1 MKYSDNALNILTA
14 RTFPQ
19 KGPAWI
25 DKNLHGNDDL
35 SVLYK
40 KLETHEYEFQK

>member
-1 MKYSDNALNILTA
+1 MKYSENALNILTV

-25 DKNLHGNDDL
+25 DK
-35 SVLYK
+35 K
-40 KLETHEYEFQK
+40 ILETKTYLFYITF